1 MKKNNKGFML
11 IEAIISG
18 TIVLTSMVL
27 LYSTFGRL
35 YNLYQEKNTYY
46 NVDAIYVTQKSI
58 DYLLENDFNKFI
70 NDTFESSNHAILIDE
85 TNCNVTNFCQDLK
98 TLYNVNKMI
107 ITEYDKTTLE
117 NLKNTISINETFKN
131 YINFIILYYQ
141 VGDTDTKY
149 NYIVLTEI
157 KEGENYYYANLGI
170 G

>member
-35 YNLYQEKNTYY
+35 YNLYQEKSTYY
-46 NVDAIYVTQKSI
+46 NVDAIYVTEKAI
-58 DYLLENDFNKFI
+58 DYLLENDFNTYI
-70 NDTFESSNHAILIDE
+70 NNTFENSNHAILIDE
-85 TNCNVTNFCQDLK
+85 TTCDITNFCQDLK

-131 YINFIILYYQ
+131 YIDFVIGYYQ